1 MKKAFWAILLIGF
14 ISSCKKDLIRGS
26 GSITTITRNTESF
39 SGIDVSGSG
48 RVFIS
53 YGPEITVSLK
63 GYSNLI
69 PHYVTDVSNGILH
82 LHYDDNTTVTNDN
95 LEVYLTMPTFTS
107 VNISGSANI
116 NATGDFENNNSLSL
130 SCSGNGNITIS
141 RLTTNNYSIHSSGNS
156 EINTLDVSCNNADI
170 DISGSSEV
178 SLSVSE
184 KLNVRISGSGK
195 VSYKGDPSEVT
206 SDISGSG
213 ALEKL

>member
-1 MKKAFWAILLIGF
+1 MKNAFWAILLISF

-26 GSITTITRNTESF
+26 GSITTTTRNTESF

-53 YGPEITVSLK
+53 YGPEISVSLK

-69 PHYVTDVSNGILH
+69 PHYVTDVSNGVIH
-82 LHYDDNTTVTNDN
+82 LHYDDNTNVTNDN

-107 VNISGSANI
+107 INISGSADI
-116 NATGDFENNNSLSL
+116 KATGDFEDNNSLFIS
-130 SCSGNGNITIS
+130 SSGNGTINIST
-141 RLTTNNYSIHSSGNS
+141 LTTNNYTIRSSGNS
-156 EINTLDVSCNNADI
+156 EINTLNVSCNGADI
-170 DISGSSEV
+170 DVSGSSTI

-195 VSYKGDPSEVT
+195 VSYKGDPLEVT

-213 ALEKL
+213 SLEKL